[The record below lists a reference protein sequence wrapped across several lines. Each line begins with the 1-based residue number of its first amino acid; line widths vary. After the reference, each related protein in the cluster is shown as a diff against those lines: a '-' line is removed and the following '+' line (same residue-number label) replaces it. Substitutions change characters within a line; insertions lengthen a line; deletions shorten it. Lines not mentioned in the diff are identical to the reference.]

1 MVVEALEQLLEL
13 GLALGVLGDVAVDG
27 AAGDEVLQLGRVG
40 GLGCDRLAGVG
51 LGDGKRARKSRV
63 IVENV
68 VSSTFNLLALPSNF
82 P

>member
-1 MVVEALEQLLEL
+1 MVVEALQQVLEL
-13 GLALGVLGDVAVDG
+13 GLVLGVLGDVAVDG

-40 GLGCDRLAGVG
+40 GLGGDRLAGVG

-68 VSSTFNLLALPSNF
+68 VSSTFNLLALPSIF
-82 P
+82 L